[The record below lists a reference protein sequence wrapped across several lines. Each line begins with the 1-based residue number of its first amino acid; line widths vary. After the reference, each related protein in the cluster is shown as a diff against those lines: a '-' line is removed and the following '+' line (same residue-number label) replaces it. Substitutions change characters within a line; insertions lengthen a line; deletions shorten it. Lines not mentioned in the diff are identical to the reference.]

1 MTIIRSLTIYLCLLD
16 LTRAFHIVSRSD
28 HSIHC
33 RASRQG
39 LRNAGTSRDSKEVSS
54 LVSIFGDGDQD
65 VTGGVHVGLSRRSAF
80 TTLATLSSFVGT
92 TCFFHDVASAV
103 QDDNDNDRLAE
114 IHTNP
119 SRNTFLSTS
128 DPKSTTRVSM
138 PLIAYSL
145 YKTSPEQ
152 SPRGLALAFRA
163 GVRHF
168 DMATTY
174 GNFDVVAPMF
184 RQYWS
189 SGKIPWRFEEEK
201 DELLQTLDA
210 TRAAAEKYD
219 YDSIGGSSGTKLRG
233 KQRRRREVFVTY
245 KLSNGEQS
253 TDPVAVRRT
262 VKNLLSQLDTTYLD
276 LVCLHSPLTGP
287 DRRLATYKTLLELKN
302 EGLIRAVGVCNYGFC
317 HLRELTMHGLPL
329 PSVNQLELS
338 PFNMH
343 DPIVRFC
350 QQNNVQLSCAAWS
363 RLSSTDGPVKQWSK
377 LGEVAK
383 ARGVTKAQVLVRWAL
398 QKGFACAPRS
408 GTGSKLERIAIAENS
423 YGGVVNFELSTEE
436 MRLLDSLDIN
446 YKSGKLGRR
455 DGWNDEDVTGVDWD
469 PTEASCSILEQ

>member
-1 MTIIRSLTIYLCLLD
+1 M
-16 LTRAFHIVSRSD
+16 LTRFDTRIPHRVEVRPQ
-28 HSIHC
+28 HSL
-33 RASRQG
+33 QG
-39 LRNAGTSRDSKEVSS
+39 ITAGIAKRWY
-54 LVSIFGDGDQD
+54 IP
-65 VTGGVHVGLSRRSAF
+65 AF

-92 TCFFHDVASAV
+92 TCFSRDVASAV
-103 QDDNDNDRLAE
+103 QYDNDRLAE

-138 PLIAYSL
+138 PLIAYSF

-210 TRAAAEKYD
+210 TRGAAEEHD
-219 YDSIGGSSGTKLRG
+219 DDSIGGSSGTKLRG

-287 DRRLATYKTLLELKN
+287 DRRLATYKTLLELK
-302 EGLIRAVGVCNYGFC
+302 
-317 HLRELTMHGLPL
+317 
-329 PSVNQLELS
+329 
-338 PFNMH
+338 
-343 DPIVRFC
+343 
-350 QQNNVQLSCAAWS
+350 
-363 RLSSTDGPVKQWSK
+363 
-377 LGEVAK
+377 
-383 ARGVTKAQVLVRWAL
+383 TKASYEPL
-398 QKGFACAPRS
+398 ACATTVFVTYESSPCMDCP
-408 GTGSKLERIAIAENS
+408 
-423 YGGVVNFELSTEE
+423 YHPST
-436 MRLLDSLDIN
+436 S
-446 YKSGKLGRR
+446 S
-455 DGWNDEDVTGVDWD
+455 
-469 PTEASCSILEQ
+469 S